1 MGRTSTVVKT
11 RYNSKTYDRIVANIP
26 KATGEAFKAKC
37 KADGV
42 PQTHSLNAAID
53 AYTRDALSFHGR
65 PIRTFIVLG
74 DPPDGTRP
82 YRSF

>member
-1 MGRTSTVVKT
+1 MGKTSTAVTT
-11 RYNSKTYDRIVANIP
+11 RYNSKICVRIVANIP

-53 AYTRDALSFHGR
+53 AYARDALSFHGR

>member
-1 MGRTSTVVKT
+1 MGKTSTAVKT
-11 RYNSKTYDRIVANIP
+11 RYNSKICVHIVANIP